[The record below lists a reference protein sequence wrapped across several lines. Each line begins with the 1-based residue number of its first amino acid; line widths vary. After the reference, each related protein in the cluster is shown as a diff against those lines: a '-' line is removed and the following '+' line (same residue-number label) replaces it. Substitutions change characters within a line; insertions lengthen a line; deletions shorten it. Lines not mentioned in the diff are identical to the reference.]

1 MPTLER
7 YGRRIPLPLDAPPG
21 AASAW
26 RCSTARG
33 GVVFVDRYGRRVRG
47 SAPTVAHEFHR
58 YGKGPPSPEE
68 LERRRQED
76 IAERRRWQERNS
88 AASRADDATRILAVW
103 VKQWRGSGSRLPFEQ
118 WLEGEAERLAAV
130 HDTADE
136 MQKADRKLRRREAEE
151 RAAANLDLL

>member
-7 YGRRIPLPLDAPPG
+7 YGRRIPLPPDAPPG

-47 SAPTVAHEFHR
+47 SAPTLAHEFHR

-88 AASRADDATRILAVW
+88 ALALIDDAAGVLGRWAEP
-103 VKQWRGSGSRLPFEQ
+103 WRKSGTGLPFDE
-118 WLEGEAERLAAV
+118 WLLGEIERLERIAAL
-130 HDTADE
+130 ADE
-136 MQKADRKLRRREAEE
+136 MQKVDRNLRRREAEE